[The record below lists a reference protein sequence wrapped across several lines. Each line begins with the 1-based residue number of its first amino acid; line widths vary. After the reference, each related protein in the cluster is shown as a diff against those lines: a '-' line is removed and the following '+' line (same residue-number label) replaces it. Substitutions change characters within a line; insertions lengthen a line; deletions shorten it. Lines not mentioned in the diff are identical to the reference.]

1 MKYWL
6 KKIQIVEYNSIKFR
20 GEQLQ
25 TQVKKWFQ
33 DKEYGFLENGK
44 GPDIMVRKTE
54 LIKCSYL
61 KVSSIVEFECH
72 IDGQGLIAKKV
83 RLLPKQIKMQNKQI
97 NKQRG
102 SRTHPFGV
110 MT

>member
-1 MKYWL
+1 M
-6 KKIQIVEYNSIKFR
+6 
-20 GEQLQ
+20 Q
-25 TQVKKWFQ
+25 TRVKNWFQ
-33 DKEYGFLENGK
+33 NKGYGFLENGA
-44 GPDIMVRKTE
+44 GPDIMVRKAE

-61 KVSSIVEFECH
+61 KVRSIVEFECH
-72 IDGQGLIAKKV
+72 IDNQGLIAKKV
-83 RLLPKQIKMQNKQI
+83 SLLTKKSKIQ

>member
-1 MKYWL
+1 
-6 KKIQIVEYNSIKFR
+6 
-20 GEQLQ
+20 LQ

-33 DKEYGFLENGK
+33 DKEYGFLENGA
-44 GPDIMVRKTE
+44 GPDILVRKTG

-61 KVSSIVEFECH
+61 KVGSIVEFECH
-72 IDGQGLIAKKV
+72 IEDQRLIAKKV
-83 RLLPKQIKMQNKQI
+83 SLLPKKRKIQNKQM

>member
-1 MKYWL
+1 
-6 KKIQIVEYNSIKFR
+6 
-20 GEQLQ
+20 LQ
-25 TQVKKWFQ
+25 TLVKKWFQ
-33 DKEYGFLENGK
+33 DKGYGFLENGA
-44 GPDIMVRKTE
+44 GPDIMVRKAE

-61 KVSSIVEFECH
+61 KVRSRVEFECH
-72 IDGQGLIAKKV
+72 IDEQGLIAKKV
-83 RLLPKQIKMQNKQI
+83 SLLPKKSKIQ

>member
-1 MKYWL
+1 M
-6 KKIQIVEYNSIKFR
+6 
-20 GEQLQ
+20 Q
-25 TQVKKWFQ
+25 TQVKKWFH
-33 DKEYGFLENGK
+33 DKEYGFLENGT
-44 GPDIMVRKTE
+44 GPDIMVRKKE

-61 KVSSIVEFECH
+61 KVRSTVEFECH
-72 IDGQGLIAKKV
+72 IDEQRLIAKKV
-83 RLLPKQIKMQNKQI
+83 TLLPKKNKIQ

>member
-1 MKYWL
+1 
-6 KKIQIVEYNSIKFR
+6 
-20 GEQLQ
+20 LQ

-33 DKEYGFLENGK
+33 DKEYGFLENGR

-61 KVSSIVEFECH
+61 KVSSMVEFECH
-72 IDGQGLIAKKV
+72 IEGQGLIAKKV
-83 RLLPKQIKMQNKQI
+83 SLLPKKRNIQNKQMG
-97 NKQRG
+97 KQRG

>member
-1 MKYWL
+1 M
-6 KKIQIVEYNSIKFR
+6 
-20 GEQLQ
+20 Q

-33 DKEYGFLENGK
+33 DKEYGFLENGT
-44 GPDIMVRKTE
+44 GADIMVRKTE

-72 IDGQGLIAKKV
+72 IEDQRLIAKKV
-83 RLLPKQIKMQNKQI
+83 SLVPKKRNIQNKQVI
-97 NKQRG
+97 KQRG